1 MGFHRRHIPD
11 LERLKEIRTS
21 CNRDE
26 EFLDKIVGKSDAI
39 IGSNES
45 IRYLDEIY
53 EKVKKRGEEN
63 DDGGRG

>member
-21 CNRDE
+21 CNSDE
-26 EFLDKIVGKSDAI
+26 EFLDKIAGKSDAI

-53 EKVKKRGEEN
+53 ENVKKRGEEN

>member
-21 CNRDE
+21 CNSDE

-53 EKVKKRGEEN
+53 ENVKKRGEEN

>member
-21 CNRDE
+21 CNSDE

-53 EKVKKRGEEN
+53 ENVKKRGEKN

>member
-1 MGFHRRHIPD
+1 MGFHKRHIPGLD
-11 LERLKEIRTS
+11 RLKEIRTS
-21 CNRDE
+21 CNSDE

-53 EKVKKRGEEN
+53 ENVKKRGEEN

>member
-1 MGFHRRHIPD
+1 MGFHKRHIPD

-21 CNRDE
+21 CNSDE

-53 EKVKKRGEEN
+53 ENVKKRGEEN
-63 DDGGRG
+63 DDGRRG